1 MSDLGPLRDLLGSP
15 PPAGGKRVGVTV
27 GVVTGNDDPEGLG
40 RVRVRFPL
48 LPGENESYWVRL
60 VTPMAGADSG
70 LYFLPEVDDEVLVI
84 FEHGRVDSAYVLG
97 GVWNGK
103 DKPPETNK
111 DRRTIKSRSGH
122 TIRLDDTPGGEKLEI
137 IGASG
142 TEKITIDTATNT
154 ITVSAD
160 GDLVLE
166 SKGGKLILK
175 GKTGVE
181 VTSEAGARIDASGN
195 LDLESDAQVNV
206 KGSAINLN

>member
-1 MSDLGPLRDLLGSP
+1 MSELRDLLGSP
-15 PPAGGKRVGVTV
+15 PSQQRVGVTV

-48 LPGENESYWVRL
+48 LPGENESHWVRL

-111 DRRTIKSRSGH
+111 DRRVIRSRSGH
-122 TIRLDDTPGGEKLEI
+122 TIRLDDSPDGEKLEI
-137 IGASG
+137 IGSSG

-166 SKGGKLILK
+166 SQNGKLILK

-181 VTSEAGARIDASGN
+181 VTSEAGVKVEAAGN
-195 LDLESDAQVNV
+195 VDLKSDAQVNV